1 MDSVQRPSSSC
12 SQRTISIPVNAP
24 KIGDEL
30 RPDFDSGHI
39 TSNNSSRVQKP
50 ETIKETHS
58 YSSPTSEWP
67 PLLSNVI
74 LAQQN
79 LIRHSQEVKDILNDY
94 QFQKETIQV
103 QQFELEHLK
112 ASSIEKSKEIQTL
125 EAERA
130 SLKAKIKKMELLS
143 IKYKNHMNEVVIAQK
158 NLMRESSKIQ
168 KVQIDAKLFQ
178 TSYDSRDEHIKK
190 LESLLHEAREFRAP
204 AQKLLASMQGHLHF
218 QNLANRCSTR

>member
-12 SQRTISIPVNAP
+12 SQLIIPIPVNAP
-24 KIGDEL
+24 KISDEL
-30 RPDFDSGHI
+30 RRDFASGHI
-39 TSNNSSRVQKP
+39 TTNNYSSVQKSKN
-50 ETIKETHS
+50 IKETHS
-58 YSSPTSEWP
+58 YSSPTSDWP

-94 QFQKETIQV
+94 QFQKETVQV
-103 QQFELEHLK
+103 QQSELEHLK
-112 ASSIEKSKEIQTL
+112 ASTTEKSKEIQTL

-130 SLKAKIKKMELLS
+130 SLKSKIKKMELLS
-143 IKYKNHMNEVVIAQK
+143 IKYKNHMNEVIIAQK
-158 NLMRESSKIQ
+158 NLMRESLKIQ

-204 AQKLLASMQGHLHF
+204 AQTLLASM
-218 QNLANRCSTR
+218 